1 LLIDRSDIIPGIFPA
16 DCCDDDD
23 VLDWSRDPP
32 PIVSD
37 GCDDDDDEDDEDDE
51 DDDDLPTFPGLGAG
65 VCPPPRK
72 NDILSL
78 SFLWRTAS
86 CPGGGGGGTRRRLEK
101 GSASAK

>member
-1 LLIDRSDIIPGIFPA
+1 MLIDRSDIIPGIFPA

-23 VLDWSRDPP
+23 VLGWSRDPSP
-32 PIVSD
+32 VASD
-37 GCDDDDDEDDEDDE
+37 GCDDDDD
-51 DDDDLPTFPGLGAG
+51 DDDLPTSPGLGAG
-65 VCPPPRK
+65 VCRPPRK

-86 CPGGGGGGTRRRLEK
+86 CPGGGGGATRRRLEK